1 MDIDPPHAA
10 GKRRSKRPLLRIPIR
25 VEGKNAGGQS
35 FFEDTHTLVINRN
48 GGRIC
53 LQALLRVGDIIR
65 ITNHSTH
72 KTCPFRV
79 VVSLERS
86 YGPKPEWGVE
96 CLHPETNFWGVYF
109 PEQREEKKVAAAL
122 DVLLQCCACHTREMT
137 QLPLEKYRE
146 LNERAQ
152 LRRPCSQCQRTT
164 DWRIGFVEILQ
175 KEAAASTRAGGGS
188 EVIPPAERERR
199 QTQRFVAMLPL
210 RVRNREGRETLATT
224 ENLSK
229 TGLCFISDMAMEEG
243 DPIFLT
249 VAPGG
254 IDPSQEIAA
263 RIAWQRPVGTSGKF
277 FFGVRLVAAE

>member
-10 GKRRSKRPLLRIPIR
+10 KKRRSKRPMLRIPIR
-25 VEGKNAGGQS
+25 VEGKNASGQP

-53 LQALLRVGDIIR
+53 LQASLRVGDIIR
-65 ITNHSTH
+65 VTNHSTR

-79 VVSLERS
+79 VVSLEKT

-109 PEQREEKKVAAAL
+109 PEQKEERKEAEAL
-122 DVLLQCCACHTREMT
+122 DVLLQCCTCQSREMSR
-137 QLPLEKYRE
+137 LSIEKYRE

-152 LRRPCSQCQRTT
+152 LRRPCSQCQKTT
-164 DWRIGFVEILQ
+164 DWRIGFVEILR
-175 KEAAASTRAGGGS
+175 KDAVVGAASGGS
-188 EVIPPAERERR
+188 VETIPPSIQERR
-199 QTQRFVAMLPL
+199 ETKRFVAILPL
-210 RVRNREGRETLATT
+210 RVRNREGQETLTTT

-229 TGLCFISDMAMEEG
+229 TGLCFISDMGVEEG
-243 DPIFLT
+243 DRIFLT

-254 IDPSQEIAA
+254 PDPTQELPA
-263 RIAWQRPVGTSGKF
+263 RVAWRRPLGGSGKSLY
-277 FFGVRLVAAE
+277 GVRLTAAE